1 MIRFRLFGFP
11 VTVEPWHWAILA
23 FFGGALTIKELKD
36 LVPVLL
42 FMAAGVVSII
52 IHELGHALMMRL
64 FGGRHIS
71 IVLHGMGG
79 HAISQGAPFSR
90 GQHILISL
98 AGPLLQAACGLLVL
112 IAVITSADT
121 SSGSTGLEVSPVYQL
136 LDDFILVSLFWAILN
151 LIPVYP
157 MDGGQILHGI
167 LGPRRVQLT
176 FQISIIVAIVVGGL
190 GFFVL
195 KTWLLPII
203 MVFSAVENYKA
214 LKRVRSSSA
223 PW

>member
-1 MIRFRLFGFP
+1 VIRFRLFGFP
-11 VTVEPWHWAILA
+11 ITVEPWHWAILA
-23 FFGGALTIKELKD
+23 FCGGALGIKESTD
-36 LVPVLL
+36 LLPVLL

-52 IHELGHALMMRL
+52 IHELGHALTMRV

-71 IVLHGMGG
+71 IILHGLGG

-112 IAVITSADT
+112 VALAFVLGTNDNTREFAGGPVHNLLSSFIVISLWWAV
-121 SSGSTGLEVSPVYQL
+121 
-136 LDDFILVSLFWAILN
+136 LN

-176 FQISIIVAIVVGGL
+176 LQISISVAIFAGVL
-190 GFFVL
+190 GVIYL
-195 KTWLLPII
+195 KTFLLSIF

-214 LKRVRSSSA
+214 LKRTRT
-223 PW
+223 PGGW